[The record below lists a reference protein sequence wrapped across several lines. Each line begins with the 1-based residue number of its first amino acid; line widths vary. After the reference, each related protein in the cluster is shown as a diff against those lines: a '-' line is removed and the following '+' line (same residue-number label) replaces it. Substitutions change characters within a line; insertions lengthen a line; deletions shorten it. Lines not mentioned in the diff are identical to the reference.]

1 MKTNLTH
8 LNDTGKYAMGGINQP
23 SLVTNSDISSII
35 TSNKSGAGIWKPIDG
50 PVEANI
56 TFSDEKGIVKIT
68 AEYLRQ
74 IERNSILIFLRL
86 LVIEGKFTKE
96 ETDNIKNMLESNDE
110 ASKELAVVIL
120 KNEGYE
126 YIF

>member
-8 LNDTGKYAMGGINQP
+8 LNDTGKYVMGGINQP
-23 SLVTNSDISSII
+23 LSITDSDISSII
-35 TSNKSGAGIWKPIDG
+35 TSSRGSWQPIDSS
-50 PVEANI
+50 VEANI
-56 TFSDEKGIVKIT
+56 TLSDEKGSKKIT

-74 IERNSILIFLRL
+74 IERNSVLIFLRL
-86 LVIEGKFTKE
+86 LVFEGKFTKE

-126 YIF
+126 YIL

>member
-8 LNDTGKYAMGGINQP
+8 LNDTGKYAIGGINQP
-23 SLVTNSDISSII
+23 SLLTDVDVSSII
-35 TSNKSGAGIWKPIDG
+35 GEWVPTTSSAEPCIML
-50 PVEANI
+50 
-56 TFSDEKGIVKIT
+56 SDEKGAKKIT

-74 IERNSILIFLRL
+74 IERNSVSIFLRL
-86 LVIEGKFTKE
+86 LVFEGKFTKE

-110 ASKELAVVIL
+110 ASKELACVIL

-126 YIF
+126 YIL

>member
-23 SLVTNSDISSII
+23 SLVTNY
-35 TSNKSGAGIWKPIDG
+35 
-50 PVEANI
+50 VEDEI
-56 TFSDEKGIVKIT
+56 RLTDEKGTKKIT

-74 IERNSILIFLRL
+74 IERNSVLIFLRL
-86 LVIEGKFTKE
+86 LVFEGKFTKE
-96 ETDNIKNMLESNDE
+96 ETDNIKKMLESNDE

>member
-8 LNDTGKYAMGGINQP
+8 LNNTNPYTMGNAINQP
-23 SLVTNSDISSII
+23 SLLTDADISSII
-35 TSNKSGAGIWKPIDG
+35 TNNSNGKWIPMDSPAEP
-50 PVEANI
+50 NI
-56 TFSDEKGIVKIT
+56 TLTDEKGSKKIT

>member
-35 TSNKSGAGIWKPIDG
+35 TSSSTGTW
-50 PVEANI
+50 I
-56 TFSDEKGIVKIT
+56 TTDSSNDHITLTDEKGSKKIT

-74 IERNSILIFLRL
+74 IERNSVLIFLRL
-86 LVIEGKFTKE
+86 LVFEGKFTKE

-126 YIF
+126 YIL

>member
-8 LNDTGKYAMGGINQP
+8 LNNTNPYTIGNAINQP
-23 SLVTNSDISSII
+23 SLLTDADISSII
-35 TSNKSGAGIWKPIDG
+35 TSNNSGKWVPMDSSAEP
-50 PVEANI
+50 NI
-56 TFSDEKGIVKIT
+56 MLSDEKGTKKIT

-74 IERNSILIFLRL
+74 IERNSVSIFLRL
-86 LVIEGKFTKE
+86 LVFEGKFTKE

-110 ASKELAVVIL
+110 ASKELACVIL

-126 YIF
+126 YIL

>member
-8 LNDTGKYAMGGINQP
+8 LNDAGKYAMGGLNQP
-23 SLVTNSDISSII
+23 SLVTHTDISSII
-35 TSNKSGAGIWKPIDG
+35 TSSSTGRWIPTDSSN
-50 PVEANI
+50 NHI
-56 TFSDEKGIVKIT
+56 TLSDEKGSKEIT

-74 IERNSILIFLRL
+74 IERNSVLIFLRL
-86 LVIEGKFTKE
+86 LVFEGKFTKE

-110 ASKELAVVIL
+110 ASKELAIVIL

-126 YIF
+126 YIL

>member
-8 LNDTGKYAMGGINQP
+8 LNDAGKYAMGGLNQP
-23 SLVTNSDISSII
+23 LSITDSDISSII
-35 TSNKSGAGIWKPIDG
+35 TSSSRGSLQPIDSSA
-50 PVEANI
+50 EANI
-56 TFSDEKGIVKIT
+56 TLTDEKGSKKIT

-86 LVIEGKFTKE
+86 LVFEGKFTKE

-126 YIF
+126 YIL

>member
-35 TSNKSGAGIWKPIDG
+35 TSGSTASWKPIDSSA
-50 PVEANI
+50 EANI
-56 TFSDEKGIVKIT
+56 TLTDEKGSKKIT

-86 LVIEGKFTKE
+86 LVFEGKFTKE

>member
-8 LNDTGKYAMGGINQP
+8 LNDTNPYTMGNAINQP
-23 SLVTNSDISSII
+23 SLLTDADISSII
-35 TSNKSGAGIWKPIDG
+35 TSSSIGSWQPIDSSA
-50 PVEANI
+50 EANI
-56 TFSDEKGIVKIT
+56 TLTDEKGSKKIT

-74 IERNSILIFLRL
+74 IERNSVLIFLRL

-96 ETDNIKNMLESNDE
+96 ETDNIKNMFESNDE
-110 ASKELAVVIL
+110 ASKELASVIL

-126 YIF
+126 YIL

>member
-8 LNDTGKYAMGGINQP
+8 LNDTGKYTIGGINQP
-23 SLVTNSDISSII
+23 SLVTHTDISSII
-35 TSNKSGAGIWKPIDG
+35 TSSSTGTWIPTDSSNDH
-50 PVEANI
+50 I
-56 TFSDEKGIVKIT
+56 TLTDEKGSKKIT

-74 IERNSILIFLRL
+74 IERNSVLIFLRL
-86 LVIEGKFTKE
+86 LVFEGKFTKE

-126 YIF
+126 YIL

>member
-8 LNDTGKYAMGGINQP
+8 LNNTNPYTIGNAINEP
-23 SLVTNSDISSII
+23 SLLTNADISSII
-35 TSNKSGAGIWKPIDG
+35 TSSSTGRWIPTDSSNDH
-50 PVEANI
+50 I
-56 TFSDEKGIVKIT
+56 TLSDEKGSKEIT

-74 IERNSILIFLRL
+74 IERNSVLIFLRL
-86 LVIEGKFTKE
+86 LVFEGKFTKE

-110 ASKELAVVIL
+110 ASKELACVIL

-126 YIF
+126 YIL

>member
-8 LNDTGKYAMGGINQP
+8 LNDTGKYAMGGRNQP
-23 SLVTNSDISSII
+23 LSITDSDISSII
-35 TSNKSGAGIWKPIDG
+35 TSSNSGKWVPMDG
-50 PVEANI
+50 PSEPNI
-56 TFSDEKGIVKIT
+56 MLSDEKGTKKIT

-74 IERNSILIFLRL
+74 IERNSVSIFLRL
-86 LVIEGKFTKE
+86 LMFEGKFTKE

-110 ASKELAVVIL
+110 ASKELACVIL

-126 YIF
+126 YIL

>member
-35 TSNKSGAGIWKPIDG
+35 TSSSTGSWQPIDSSA
-50 PVEANI
+50 EANI
-56 TFSDEKGIVKIT
+56 TLSDEKGSKKIT

-74 IERNSILIFLRL
+74 IERNSVLIFLRL

-110 ASKELAVVIL
+110 ASKELACVIL

-126 YIF
+126 YIL

>member
-8 LNDTGKYAMGGINQP
+8 LNDTGKLAMGGINQP
-23 SLVTNSDISSII
+23 SLITNSDISSII
-35 TSNKSGAGIWKPIDG
+35 TSSSSGSGSWQPIDSSA
-50 PVEANI
+50 EANI
-56 TFSDEKGIVKIT
+56 TLTDEKGSKKIT

-74 IERNSILIFLRL
+74 IERNSVLIFLRL

-110 ASKELAVVIL
+110 ASKELASVIL

-126 YIF
+126 YIL

>member
-8 LNDTGKYAMGGINQP
+8 LNDAGKYAMGGLNQP
-23 SLVTNSDISSII
+23 SLITNSDISSII
-35 TSNKSGAGIWKPIDG
+35 TSSSIGSWQPIDSSD
-50 PVEANI
+50 EANI
-56 TFSDEKGIVKIT
+56 TLADEKGSKKIT

-74 IERNSILIFLRL
+74 IERNSVLIFLRL

-96 ETDNIKNMLESNDE
+96 ETDNIKNMLESNDL
-110 ASKELAVVIL
+110 ASVELACVIL

-126 YIF
+126 YIL